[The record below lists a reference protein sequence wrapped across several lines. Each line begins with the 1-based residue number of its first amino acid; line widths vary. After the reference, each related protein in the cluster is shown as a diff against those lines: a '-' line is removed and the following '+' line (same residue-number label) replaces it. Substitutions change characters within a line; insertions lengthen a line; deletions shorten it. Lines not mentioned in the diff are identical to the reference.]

1 VTYVLQVAAIVIG
14 LVGIAATFSAQA
26 IARRREFGMLRHL
39 GLTRGQVPRLLALEG
54 LWITL
59 LALGTGLAT
68 GLAVAL
74 VLVEVVNPQSFYW
87 TMDFRVPVATVAV
100 LMAALLAA
108 ATATAVLAGRRAIS
122 GDAVQAVREDW

>member
-1 VTYVLQVAAIVIG
+1 
-14 LVGIAATFSAQA
+14 
-26 IARRREFGMLRHL
+26 MLRHL
-39 GLTRGQVPRLLALEG
+39 GLTRGKVLRLLALEG